1 MKRSIL
7 YISSLIFT
15 GCSSKSFIAL
25 SDSGKEQNAIIIK
38 TNGGSV
44 VLNRAG
50 SYVTL
55 NSKDEIPKSIK
66 YMPPQKLK
74 EKFSMLYKNIPQKPR
89 SYIVFFKSN
98 STELTQ
104 ESKKTLKRVIKEIEK
119 NSPCVIDIIGHTDTT
134 GSAKLNKRLSL
145 NRANYIK
152 NLIFQNRN
160 IKISKLRVKG
170 YGEERLFVKT
180 LNNIPEPKN
189 RSVEIFIR

>member
-180 LNNIPEPKN
+180 LNNTPEPKN